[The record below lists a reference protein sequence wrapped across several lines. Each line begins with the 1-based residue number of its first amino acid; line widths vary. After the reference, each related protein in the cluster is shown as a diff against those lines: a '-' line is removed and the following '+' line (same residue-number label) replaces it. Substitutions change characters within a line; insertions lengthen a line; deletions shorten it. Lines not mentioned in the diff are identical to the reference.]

1 MKTIIP
7 LLFILTISASAKD
20 IDISFGCYDCKE
32 NKKEE
37 TKYQKPINK
46 EKTTIL
52 KDIKISGTATVQT
65 EKID

>member
-20 IDISFGCYDCKE
+20 IDIGFGCYDCKE
-32 NKKEE
+32 NKKE
-37 TKYQKPINK
+37 KYQKPIKK